1 MLDHFN
7 ATHFPYKVE
16 LVGNQL
22 VLFELLLDKLVDDV
36 NLEDVSKRRLFTVG
50 GNTFEEMWRTFTNIK
65 FDYK

>member
-16 LVGNQL
+16 LVDNQL
-22 VLFELLLDKLVDDV
+22 VLFELLLDNLEDDV

-50 GNTFEEMWRTFTNIK
+50 GNTFEEMWNTFTSIK